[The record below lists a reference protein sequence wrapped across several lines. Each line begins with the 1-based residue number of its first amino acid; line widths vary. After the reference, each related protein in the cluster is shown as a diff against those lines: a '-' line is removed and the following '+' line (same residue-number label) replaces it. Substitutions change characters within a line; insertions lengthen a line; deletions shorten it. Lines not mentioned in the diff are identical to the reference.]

1 MCYNH
6 RAVKQKIKQILSQY
20 HKKRIDNKDLIP
32 SAVLVPL
39 FYARE
44 EYHLLFTQRNR
55 ELGLHQGQACFPGGV
70 RQEGDASLVDAALR
84 EAEEEIGL
92 AREDVELYGELD
104 DAATLTSGCLITP
117 FVALIPYPYSFKINP
132 GEVEQ
137 VFSIP
142 LSALKD
148 ERYFRQRYGTAPLV
162 VSEGE
167 ENREQEYK
175 TANGQP
181 YPAYFYEYQ
190 GRIVW
195 GATAYIVR
203 QLVELL
209 QQQGLWS

>member
-1 MCYNH
+1 M
-6 RAVKQKIKQILSQY
+6 VKPKIKEILSQY
-20 HKKRIDNKDLIP
+20 HKKRIDDGELIP
-32 SAVLVPL
+32 AAVLVPL
-39 FYARE
+39 FYARG

-55 ELGLHQGQACFPGGV
+55 GLGSHQGQVCFPGGV

-92 AREDVELYGELD
+92 AREDIELYGELD
-104 DAATLTSGCLITP
+104 DAATLTSGCRITP
-117 FVALIPYPYSFKINP
+117 FVALIPHPYSFKINP
-132 GEVEQ
+132 REVEQ

-148 ERYFRQRYGTAPLV
+148 ERYFRQGHPAAPLWAAKD
-162 VSEGE
+162 EG
-167 ENREQEYK
+167 NFDQEYP

-181 YPAYFYEYQ
+181 LPGYFYEYQ
-190 GRIVW
+190 GRVVW

-203 QLVELL
+203 QLMELL

>member
-1 MCYNH
+1 VN
-6 RAVKQKIKQILSQY
+6 QKIKQILSQY
-20 HKKRIDNKDLIP
+20 NRKRIDNRDLIP

-39 FYARE
+39 FYARG

-55 ELGLHQGQACFPGGV
+55 GLGLHQGQVCFPGGV
-70 RQEGDASLVDAALR
+70 HQKGDASLIDAALR

-92 AREDVELYGELD
+92 AREDVELWGELD
-104 DAATLTSGCLITP
+104 DTATLTSGCRITP
-117 FVALIPYPYSFKINP
+117 FVALIPHPYSFKINP
-132 GEVEQ
+132 QEVEQ

-148 ERYFRQRYGTAPLV
+148 ERYFRPGHRTTPLL
-162 VSEGE
+162 VSENEG
-167 ENREQEYK
+167 NLEQEYK

-190 GRIVW
+190 GHVVW

-203 QLVELL
+203 QFMELL

>member
-1 MCYNH
+1 M
-6 RAVKQKIKQILSQY
+6 VKPKIKEILSQY
-20 HKKRIDNKDLIP
+20 NKKRIDNDELIP
-32 SAVLVPL
+32 AAVLVPL
-39 FYARE
+39 FYARG

-55 ELGLHQGQACFPGGV
+55 GLGLHQGQACFPGGV

-92 AREDVELYGELD
+92 AREDIELYGELD
-104 DAATLTSGCLITP
+104 DAATITSGCRITP
-117 FVALIPYPYSFKINP
+117 FVALIPHPYSFKINP
-132 GEVEQ
+132 QEVEQ

-148 ERYFRQRYGTAPLV
+148 ERYFGQGHQAAPLWAAKDA
-162 VSEGE
+162 G
-167 ENREQEYK
+167 NFDQEHQ

-181 YPAYFYEYQ
+181 LPAYFYEYQ
-190 GRIVW
+190 GRVVW

-203 QLVELL
+203 QLMELL